1 MKFFTKNFTGRS
13 AAWLARLVRDQ
24 EVGGS
29 NPPAPTMV
37 RRGKASR
44 YYIGWKL
51 SLAHHGPEQVRS
63 RATNASR
70 GPLLLNMKKRLHIY
84 YSGVV
89 QGVGFRFTAERLGK
103 SLGLAGW
110 VKNLRDGRVEVLCEG
125 EEADL
130 VSFINEMKNGTL
142 KEYIDS
148 ADIEW
153 EEPNGGFTGF
163 QVRF

>member
-1 MKFFTKNFTGRS
+1 
-13 AAWLARLVRDQ
+13 
-24 EVGGS
+24 
-29 NPPAPTMV
+29 
-37 RRGKASR
+37 
-44 YYIGWKL
+44 
-51 SLAHHGPEQVRS
+51 
-63 RATNASR
+63 
-70 GPLLLNMKKRLHIY
+70 MKKRLHVY

-153 EEPNGGFTGF
+153 GEPKCGFMGF